1 MPAPDPTAPE
11 VKALLHE
18 GYSLD
23 ELRTEL
29 AHQESRLVDE
39 ASGFDDDARHI
50 VTTWINALKGEIERR
65 TAA

>member
-18 GYSLD
+18 GYTID

-29 AHQESRLVDE
+29 AHQESRLSDP
-39 ASGFDDDARHI
+39 AADFDDDARHI
-50 VTTWINALKGEIERR
+50 INTWVNALKGEIERR
-65 TAA
+65 TAG